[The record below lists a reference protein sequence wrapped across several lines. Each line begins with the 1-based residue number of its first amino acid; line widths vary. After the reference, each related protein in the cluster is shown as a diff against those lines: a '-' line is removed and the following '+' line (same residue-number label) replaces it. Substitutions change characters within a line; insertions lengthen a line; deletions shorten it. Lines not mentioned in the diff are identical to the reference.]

1 MFGNWFSNKTI
12 GDPVKQLPQI
22 GELLNEVRQLKSLVS
37 ELKENE
43 RKGGEELFK
52 LRSMFTSICPHK
64 HTKLY
69 DKGILKWEDHFLLTG
84 QDIRTDQYI
93 YGRKCDTCDH
103 ETTMTKLEYL
113 RAQKELIESSIKESE

>member
-1 MFGNWFSNKTI
+1 MFGKKSTV
-12 GDPVKQLPQI
+12 DPVKQLPQI
-22 GELLNEVRQLKSLVS
+22 GELFDEIKQLKSDIL

-69 DKGILKWEDHFLLTG
+69 DKGVLNW
-84 QDIRTDQYI
+84 
-93 YGRKCDTCDH
+93 
-103 ETTMTKLEYL
+103 
-113 RAQKELIESSIKESE
+113 

>member
-1 MFGNWFSNKTI
+1 MFGSWFKDKTI

-22 GELLNEVRQLKSLVS
+22 GELLDEVKQLKSDILD
-37 ELKENE
+37 LKENE

-64 HTKLY
+64 ITELY
-69 DKGILKWEDHFLLTG
+69 DNGDLKWEDDTIFMSHGLHEH
-84 QDIRTDQYI
+84 RYR
-93 YGRKCDTCDH
+93 YGKKCDVCDH